1 MSSSYTSPRI
11 GTKSFSLV
19 ANAFLQAEDLPFRD
33 VPHGRGDPRGVCRRE
48 RLLR

>member
-19 ANAFLQAEDLPFRD
+19 ANAFLQAQDLPFRD
-33 VPHGRGDPRGVCRRE
+33 VLTEEEP
-48 RLLR
+48 